1 MDKTKK
7 EGNMKKL
14 KILAVV
20 LALGALCM
28 GVLSG
33 CDNGKNG
40 SETGE
45 GTFYTLQKAYDEGY
59 LTKEEIMS
67 IAYYHNG
74 GRVYNE
80 EIMSE
85 EYTPIPKT
93 PQELSEETVNKIK
106 ENAAYEY
113 NSEHNHETKATADGF
128 TIVHYYGTYDGA
140 VAVIVTHS
148 YLGDS
153 PAVVVDNSYSV
164 AGVIFH
170 YWTYNHIQIYIEK

>member
-1 MDKTKK
+1 
-7 EGNMKKL
+7 MKKL

-20 LALGALCM
+20 LALGVLCM

-33 CDNGKNG
+33 CDNGKDG
-40 SETGE
+40 LETGE

-85 EYTPIPKT
+85 KYTPIPKV
-93 PQELSEETVNKIK
+93 PKELSENVSYKIRETVASELRRSNIK
-106 ENAAYEY
+106 NA
-113 NSEHNHETKATADGF
+113 KADGVN
-128 TIVHYYGTYDGA
+128 IVHYYGTYDGA

-153 PAVVVDNSYSV
+153 PAVVVDSSYSV

-170 YWTYNHIQIYIEK
+170 YWTSNHIQIWIEN

>member
-28 GVLSG
+28 GMLSG
-33 CDNGKNG
+33 CDNGKDG
-40 SETGE
+40 LETGE

-85 EYTPIPKT
+85 EYTPIPK
-93 PQELSEETVNKIK
+93 
-106 ENAAYEY
+106 NAAYEY